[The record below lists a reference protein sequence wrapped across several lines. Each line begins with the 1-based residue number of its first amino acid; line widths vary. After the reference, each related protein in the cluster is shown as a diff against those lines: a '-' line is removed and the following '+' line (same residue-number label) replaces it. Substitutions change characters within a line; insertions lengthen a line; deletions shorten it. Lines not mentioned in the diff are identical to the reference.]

1 MFIYLPRKYQYRSG
15 NGINGFYRYGAFY
28 GKFFN
33 YGKHTVFGTNEINIA
48 LITAKSKFYVQL
60 ADKVTDYNDTLKKI
74 KTEIEEN
81 KNKITENDMWNKVRG
96 SIYENNGIDDVTDIR
111 LNYVLKT
118 SFLDRTIA
126 IKQRSMV
133 RDWTGS
139 DITKSQN
146 IVYITQNG
154 KVYHLTKECSHLALS
169 ISSTSYASVKGLRNN
184 YGEKYSKCGIC
195 VTKKPESGTKVFI
208 AEDGN
213 RYHLSLTCSGI
224 VRNIIA
230 TDKES
235 VTNMPAC
242 SSCGK
247 E

>member
-1 MFIYLPRKYQYRSG
+1 MIC
-15 NGINGFYRYGAFY
+15 
-28 GKFFN
+28 
-33 YGKHTVFGTNEINIA
+33 GTRLN
-48 LITAKSKFYVQL
+48 
-60 ADKVTDYNDTLKKI
+60 
-74 KTEIEEN
+74 
-81 KNKITENDMWNKVRG
+81 G

-195 VTKKPESGTKVFI
+195 VTKSRNQAQRFLLRKMET
-208 AEDGN
+208 
-213 RYHLSLTCSGI
+213 GI
-224 VRNIIA
+224 I
-230 TDKES
+230 
-235 VTNMPAC
+235 
-242 SSCGK
+242 
-247 E
+247 

>member
-1 MFIYLPRKYQYRSG
+1 MVSFLIMVSTQFSVQMKL
-15 NGINGFYRYGAFY
+15 N
-28 GKFFN
+28 
-33 YGKHTVFGTNEINIA
+33 NIA

-81 KNKITENDMWNKVRG
+81 KNKITENDMWNKVKG

-139 DITKSQN
+139 DITKSK
-146 IVYITQNG
+146 I
-154 KVYHLTKECSHLALS
+154 
-169 ISSTSYASVKGLRNN
+169 
-184 YGEKYSKCGIC
+184 
-195 VTKKPESGTKVFI
+195 
-208 AEDGN
+208 
-213 RYHLSLTCSGI
+213 
-224 VRNIIA
+224 
-230 TDKES
+230 
-235 VTNMPAC
+235 
-242 SSCGK
+242 
-247 E
+247 

>member
-1 MFIYLPRKYQYRSG
+1 MAL
-15 NGINGFYRYGAFY
+15 
-28 GKFFN
+28 
-33 YGKHTVFGTNEINIA
+33 TVFIGMVLFMVSFLIMVSTQFSVQMKLNNIA

-81 KNKITENDMWNKVRG
+81 KNKITENDMWNKVKG

-139 DITKSQN
+139 DITKS
-146 IVYITQNG
+146 
-154 KVYHLTKECSHLALS
+154 K
-169 ISSTSYASVKGLRNN
+169 SVSLNEGVQ
-184 YGEKYSKCGIC
+184 S
-195 VTKKPESGTKVFI
+195 SGTV
-208 AEDGN
+208 N
-213 RYHLSLTCSGI
+213 
-224 VRNIIA
+224 
-230 TDKES
+230 
-235 VTNMPAC
+235 
-242 SSCGK
+242 
-247 E
+247 